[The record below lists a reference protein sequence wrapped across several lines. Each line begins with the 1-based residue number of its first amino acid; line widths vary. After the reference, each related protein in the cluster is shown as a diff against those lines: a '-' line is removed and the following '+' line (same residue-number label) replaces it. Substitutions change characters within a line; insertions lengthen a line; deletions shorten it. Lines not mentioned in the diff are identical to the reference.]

1 MEIAN
6 WGVEISFISTTVGRE
21 LGVAAALSG
30 GDVAPPC
37 HYFSAYGYFDLAA
50 IRRIEHLNSSYLV
63 LLHPDITESA
73 PFRFFAQRRT
83 SAEQFDAAVRSWDVA
98 IAVVAKIDARSI
110 GPQGY
115 RRWKVAEIIAERY
128 PDAFVL
134 FGLGFSELLFM
145 SGGSDIAT
153 LLQKVGELRGLTGP
167 QSEATPLFS
176 KTTTFPFVSCSL
188 LQRKEYSRI
197 SGEVEPVLTI
207 SCAPASERVIA
218 AAPDNA
224 NVIAKNVFG
233 KNDLILAWK
242 EKLSA
247 ADLVKFVAEFR
258 TKWGATGA
266 VRKTTT
272 YLETTVDR
280 SPVGIVP
287 QPSPAK
293 KFLSHEEEEE
303 LFGKLRLIRPYALRA
318 GLSDLTLRLLAC
330 LRDPQLAEYY
340 YDMANTIEFVQDIV
354 EQLQNNDENIA
365 REAEAAAM
373 RVATTARA
381 AINQRYAA
389 LELHPETL
397 AHSYSPL
404 LCDIRTLVAAATCA
418 PHFLFNNLISGS
430 PADATWAGF
439 IIFGGAYSPQ
449 WYDQNVLALPPAS
462 LFSPIGDWWKLTHE
476 AAHGIYH
483 ILNVAD
489 KLDPAIYDYIK
500 SADANSDLSAR
511 HIVGEQFANWF
522 DWRYIFQRKTELYL
536 RLIWRS
542 WIDLPVVWQS
552 KPQYLAR
559 SFAVLLCEDIGSFVQ
574 AANQPREQ
582 GVMPLLTRRWYNFVS
597 LTASVPRMAA
607 FIAELSGDEKNEML
621 AMTCNL
627 LSLLRWFELKFEA
640 ACGVTDL
647 DARINPMYEAV
658 NDHVD
663 DLLVGKIVLTGI
675 INPIR
680 LHLTALQRLGDVA
693 PPMATEIAYIYSLQN
708 CYLAQRS
715 GPASL

>member
-1 MEIAN
+1 MEIAD
-6 WGVEISFISTTVGRE
+6 WGVEISFISTTIGRE
-21 LGVAAALSG
+21 LAVAAALSDG
-30 GDVAPPC
+30 AAAPPC

-50 IRRIEHLNSSYLV
+50 IRRIEHLHSSYLV

-73 PFRFFAQRRT
+73 PFRFFAKRGTFKER
-83 SAEQFDAAVRSWDVA
+83 FDAALQSWDVA

-110 GPQGY
+110 GPQGH
-115 RRWKVAEIIAERY
+115 RRWKVAEIIAKRY
-128 PDAFVL
+128 PDAFIL

-145 SGGSDIAT
+145 SGGSDIAA
-153 LLQKVGELRGLTGP
+153 LLRLVGELRALTGP
-167 QSEATPLFS
+167 DSATMPLFS
-176 KTTTFPFVSCSL
+176 KTTTFPFVSCSV
-188 LQRKEYSRI
+188 LQQKRYERI
-197 SGEVEPVLTI
+197 TGDVEPVLTI

-218 AAPDNA
+218 AAVGNA
-224 NVIAKNVFG
+224 NVTAKNVFG
-233 KNDLILAWK
+233 KNDLILAWT
-242 EKLSA
+242 ERLSA
-247 ADLVKFVAEFR
+247 ADLAQFVAEFR
-258 TKWGATGA
+258 DKWGAAGA

-272 YLETTVDR
+272 YLETTVDT
-280 SPVGIVP
+280 SPTAIVP
-287 QPSPAK
+287 EPSAPKEFLSPA
-293 KFLSHEEEEE
+293 EEEE
-303 LFGKLRLIRPYALRA
+303 LFEKLRLIRSYALRA

-340 YDMANTIEFVQDIV
+340 YDMANTIEYVQDIV
-354 EQLQNNDENIA
+354 GELLNKDENIA

-373 RVATTARA
+373 RVATVARA

-418 PHFLFNNLISGS
+418 PHFLFNNLIPGSG
-430 PADATWAGF
+430 ADATWAGF
-439 IIFGGAYSPQ
+439 ILFGGAYSPQ

-462 LFSPIGDWWKLTHE
+462 LFSPITDWWKVTHE

-483 ILNVAD
+483 ILGVAD
-489 KLDPAIYDYIK
+489 RLDPAIYDYIK

-522 DWRYIFQRKTELYL
+522 DWRYIFQRQTDLYL

-559 SFAVLLCEDIGSFVQ
+559 SFAVLLCEDLASLVQ

-582 GVMPLLTRRWYNFVS
+582 GVMPLLNQRWYHFIA
-597 LTASVPRMAA
+597 LTSSVPRMSA
-607 FIAELSGDEKNEML
+607 FVAELSTEERSETL
-621 AMTCNL
+621 AMACNL
-627 LSLLRWFELKFEA
+627 LSLLRWFEQKFED
-640 ACGVTDL
+640 ACALAGLDSRINPPYDAVDAHVTDL
-647 DARINPMYEAV
+647 LD
-658 NDHVD
+658 
-663 DLLVGKIVLTGI
+663 GKIILSGVV
-675 INPIR
+675 NPIR
-680 LHLTALQRLGDVA
+680 LHLTALQRLGDA
-693 PPMATEIAYIYSLQN
+693 QPSMATEIAYIYSLQN

-715 GPASL
+715 TGTPV